1 MMVVSGNEL
10 IKMIDRKEH
19 INKRFYIR
27 LIYDETV
34 PGGLDD
40 VYRNREFVIDKFG
53 NIFTDDDI
61 AKIKDINIFRKSF
74 FAIKG
79 YEEIEIDINSIE
91 EIDLFNNGIGFKDV
105 YLVMRSYDNNFKK
118 ITDKYNEVIRAI
130 KQINKQMKEK

>member
-74 FAIKG
+74 FVIKG
-79 YEEIEIDINSIE
+79 YEEIDIDNLTEINLLSEPNIWEKINIITQNINELIKAVKQLNKKLE
-91 EIDLFNNGIGFKDV
+91 EK
-105 YLVMRSYDNNFKK
+105 
-118 ITDKYNEVIRAI
+118 
-130 KQINKQMKEK
+130 

>member
-19 INKRFYIR
+19 INTRFYIR

-74 FAIKG
+74 FVIKG
-79 YEEIEIDINSIE
+79 YEEIDIDNLTEINLLSEPNIWEKINIITQNINELIKAVKQLNKKLE
-91 EIDLFNNGIGFKDV
+91 EK
-105 YLVMRSYDNNFKK
+105 
-118 ITDKYNEVIRAI
+118 
-130 KQINKQMKEK
+130 